1 MKYLIL
7 AFLLLFGCNNQNSY
21 DCAKS
26 GDACHVQSKGD
37 PGQEG
42 TQGVTGSPGAVG
54 ETGQNGLAGT
64 DGKDGLSGT
73 NSNRWYSGYIN
84 PVDTFGNDSDFYLNL
99 TTGDIYNKVDS
110 TWGSPVANIMG
121 PQGTQG
127 IAGPSGPSG
136 SDGVDGLNGSD
147 GSNGTNG
154 TAGID
159 GINGLDG
166 AKGDVGDVGP
176 QGATGQTGP
185 VGATGATGST
195 GAAGA
200 DGQSAILS
208 SGPVGP
214 RVTGKSYS
222 ACHHD
227 YLYLSNGWLLFR
239 HQANGT
245 ADQGAGTTGFE
256 VWDVD
261 ISDFLLISEV
271 GNVTYCTL
279 HYDQNT
285 LKLTG
290 IVNDNSDGFAGTQI
304 NIDL

>member
-7 AFLLLFGCNNQNSY
+7 SLLLLFGCNNQNSY
-21 DCAKS
+21 DCAKD

-42 TQGVTGSPGAVG
+42 AQGVTGSPGAVG
-54 ETGQNGLAGT
+54 ETGQDGLAGA
-64 DGKDGLSGT
+64 DGLSGT
-73 NSNRWYSGYIN
+73 NGNRWYSGYIN
-84 PVDTFGNDSDFYLNL
+84 PSDTFGNDFDFYLNL

-127 IAGPSGPSG
+127 IVGPSG
-136 SDGVDGLNGSD
+136 SDGVDGLNGAD
-147 GSNGTNG
+147 GSNGTDG

-159 GINGLDG
+159 GVNGLDG
-166 AKGDVGDVGP
+166 AKGDVGDIGP
-176 QGATGQTGP
+176 QGAA
-185 VGATGATGST
+185 GATGA
-195 GAAGA
+195 AGV

-271 GNVTYCTL
+271 GNITYCTL
-279 HYDQNT
+279 HYDENT

-290 IVNDNSDGFAGTQI
+290 TVNDNSDGFAGTQI